1 MSARRDAA
9 LTAAIVATKAATIGF
24 AVDAFRNV
32 DSPRLR
38 GKAIRTR
45 AIGYVGALFIVPV
58 AWRLL
63 PERDRYPRVL
73 DLAVTVPLLLDAG
86 GNAFGLYERAYI
98 DDVVHLTNSAIVS
111 AVAGELLAPHV
122 PDRRLAALA
131 GASASIAAET
141 GWEIMEYV
149 AMRLGA
155 NGMGLTYEDTMAD
168 LIEGV
173 AGAAIGAFVTV
184 ARSPRDPRP
193 GRRRFWP
200 RAFGWR
206 VRRPA

>member
-1 MSARRDAA
+1 MSARGDAV
-9 LTAAIVATKAATIGF
+9 LTTAIVATKAATIGF
-24 AVDAFRNV
+24 AVDAFLNA

-45 AIGYVGALFIVPV
+45 AIGYVGALLIVPV
-58 AWRLL
+58 AWRLA
-63 PERDRYPRVL
+63 PGRGRYPRAL

-86 GNAFGLYERAYI
+86 GNAFGLYEEAYI

-111 AVAGELLAPHV
+111 AVAGALLAPSIR
-122 PDRRLAALA
+122 DRRLAALA
-131 GASASIAAET
+131 GASISIAAET

-184 ARSPRDPRP
+184 ARSPRDPRAGP
-193 GRRRFWP
+193 RPARRS
-200 RAFGWR
+200 AFGR
-206 VRRPA
+206 TGRHPT